1 MNRTEVA
8 KVVLCTALLLTPT
21 PAAPQGHPDQRQPS
35 FEHDLRRAIVVSN
48 APAQRFSLSDRMR
61 RWRVPGLSIAI
72 IDNCQIVD
80 ARGFGVTRVNGAEV
94 QADTL
99 FQAASISKPVAAFGA
114 LRLVEQGVLNLD
126 ADVRGQLRGW
136 MLPDSPLLA
145 GEPVTLR
152 RILSHSAGL
161 GARGYGGYERGA
173 ELPTLR
179 QTLDGAPPARP
190 KPVLVEYP
198 PGSDWR
204 YSGGGY
210 LVAQLLMTEAT
221 GRPFPDL
228 MHDLVLAPIGMNNSS
243 FEQPRTGANVAS
255 GHNANGEMTPGGWHL
270 YPELAAAGL
279 WSTAP
284 DLAALAAAVMRASR
298 SGGVIEASTAAEM
311 LEAEIGPRSLGF
323 VVGGEGRAR
332 HFGHDGTN
340 EGYNAML
347 IAYPETCQGAAL
359 MANSDNA
366 KPLMSEILRAVADA
380 YHWPDPMPSTEQ
392 EAVAITPDIVA
403 RYTGEYKF
411 TDIPDVAPF
420 RIVGNV
426 TDGLTFD
433 RGDGFSEPLL
443 ASRQGL
449 FAPDSGVLFTTP
461 DTTAQRA
468 QQITY
473 LRLGASSGADAE
485 RVSPP

>member
-1 MNRTEVA
+1 MNRIEIA
-8 KVVLCTALLLTPT
+8 KLVLCAALVLAPA
-21 PAAPQGHPDQRQPS
+21 PAAAQVNASQRLPT
-35 FEHDLRRAIVVSN
+35 FENGLRRAIVARN
-48 APAQRFSLSDRMR
+48 APAERFAISDRMA
-61 RWRVPGLSIAI
+61 RWRVPGLSVAI
-72 IDNCQIVD
+72 IDNCEVVD
-80 ARGFGVTRVNGAEV
+80 ARGFGVTRVNGAFV

-99 FQAASISKPVAAFGA
+99 FQAASISKPVAALGA
-114 LRLVEQGVLNLD
+114 LRLVEQGDLSLD
-126 ADVRGQLRGW
+126 ADVRTQLRGW
-136 MLPDSPLLA
+136 ALPDSPLLV
-145 GEPVTLR
+145 GHPVTLR
-152 RILSHSAGL
+152 GILSHSAGL
-161 GARGYGGYERGA
+161 GPRGYGGYEIGA
-173 ELPTLR
+173 QLPTLR

-190 KPVLVEYP
+190 KPVLVEYT

-210 LVAQLLMTEAT
+210 LVAQLLMTETT
-221 GRPFPDL
+221 GRAFPGL

-243 FEQPRTGANVAS
+243 FEQPRAGAMVAF
-255 GHNANGEMTPGGWHL
+255 GHNANGEMIPGGWHL

-284 DLAALAAAVMRASR
+284 DLAAFAAAVMRASQ
-298 SGGVIEASTAAEM
+298 SGGIVEAHIATEM
-311 LEAEIGPRSLGF
+311 LEAEIGPRSMGF

-366 KPLMSEILRAVADA
+366 KPLMSEILRAIADA
-380 YHWPDPMPSTEQ
+380 YHWPDPMLSAEQ
-392 EAVAITPDIVA
+392 EGVAITPDIVT
-403 RYTGEYKF
+403 RYMGQYQF
-411 TDIPDVAPF
+411 ADIPDVAPF
-420 RIVGNV
+420 RIVGSV
-426 TDGLTFD
+426 ADGLTFD

-443 ASRQGL
+443 ASPQGL

-461 DTTAQRA
+461 DPSAQRA